1 MEGMLFILLFLL
13 RVVVVG
19 IWSVGLYGVVNE
31 VLFVSIG
38 LVDKVVG
45 LVVVMV
51 MVVEGGLVGEVG
63 GIIFVDEFVEG
74 VLFVVDCVV
83 GVVVGCLVV
92 VVFGCSNSVVFLI
105 IFLGISLL

>member
-1 MEGMLFILLFLL
+1 M
-13 RVVVVG
+13 
-19 IWSVGLYGVVNE
+19 VNE